1 MNKWKGFEW
10 TEECALAFQQLK
22 DYLSRPLIMSSP
34 EVDEVLFVYIVV
46 APHAVSL
53 VLIQVD
59 SGIQKPIY
67 YVSKS
72 LHETEIFY
80 LPLEKAILAIMHATR
95 KLPHYFQTHIVIVL
109 TQLLFRALL

>member
-22 DYLSRPLIMSSP
+22 EYLSRPPIMFSP
-34 EVDEVLFVYIVV
+34 LTNEVLFSYIVI

-53 VLIQVD
+53 VLIRID
-59 SGIQKPIY
+59 NEIQRPVY

-72 LHETEIFY
+72 LHEAEIHY
-80 LPLEKAILAIMHATR
+80 LPL
-95 KLPHYFQTHIVIVL
+95 
-109 TQLLFRALL
+109 